1 MNEFERHVFTL
12 PRLARPRHAH
22 DTLAHTHA
30 RAPCSRTNALC
41 KLRAELDRVFARLR
55 PHKVDS
61 ASEPPSLPFRHV
73 LCPRTPP
80 SHGTCSR
87 MRPCL
92 SDPVKWALACAR
104 ASCLAMSRA
113 VVQARMDTLLG
124 AAQASRRLTV
134 VSPATRP
141 VARVRQL
148 RAAPYSPLCCGAA
161 TASLPRVE
169 QPEPSEYTAHDR
181 HRRSLLCNAVR
192 GSAPGESL
200 AGPQQH

>member
-22 DTLAHTHA
+22 DTLAHTHS

-41 KLRAELDRVFARLR
+41 KLCAELDRVFARLR

-92 SDPVKWALACAR
+92 TTV
-104 ASCLAMSRA
+104 CLDIPCGGAG
-113 VVQARMDTLLG
+113 QG
-124 AAQASRRLTV
+124 GPAAQASTTCVWSPHNWSHACYNSLLRRLL
-134 VSPATRP
+134 PRA
-141 VARVRQL
+141 AWRQL
-148 RAAPYSPLCCGAA
+148 PRCHAACSW
-161 TASLPRVE
+161 SRSV
-169 QPEPSEYTAHDR
+169 
-181 HRRSLLCNAVR
+181 RRTIAI
-192 GSAPGESL
+192 G
-200 AGPQQH
+200 

>member
-92 SDPVKWALACAR
+92 TTV
-104 ASCLAMSRA
+104 CLDIPCGGAG
-113 VVQARMDTLLG
+113 QG
-124 AAQASRRLTV
+124 GPAAQASTTCV
-134 VSPATRP
+134 WSPHNWSHACYNHCCAVFSLVLRGGNCLVATR
-141 VARVRQL
+141 
-148 RAAPYSPLCCGAA
+148 GAA
-161 TASLPRVE
+161 GAVGV
-169 QPEPSEYTAHDR
+169 YGA
-181 HRRSLLCNAVR
+181 RSS
-192 GSAPGESL
+192 SAKPAL
-200 AGPQQH
+200 